1 MSYQKITGIALI
13 LLVILVVGIWTI
25 LFLIGNPVY
34 ATWQDTVNHMLAPEN
49 GMRTTFY
56 ASVLSV
62 VVSSISAVTYFSALS
77 KSKKV
82 LLSLLAISLLQAIPA
97 VWFLDWDFKI
107 IYSLPVIF
115 GYLAYKYPNN
125 RSKHRAQVG

>member
-1 MSYQKITGIALI
+1 MSYQKITGITLI

-34 ATWQDTVNHMLAPEN
+34 TTWQDTVNHMLAPEN

-62 VVSSISAVTYFSALS
+62 IASSISAVTYFSTLS
-77 KSKKV
+77 KSRKV
-82 LLSLLAISLLQAIPA
+82 LLSLLTVSVLQAVPA

-125 RSKHRAQVG
+125 RSVR